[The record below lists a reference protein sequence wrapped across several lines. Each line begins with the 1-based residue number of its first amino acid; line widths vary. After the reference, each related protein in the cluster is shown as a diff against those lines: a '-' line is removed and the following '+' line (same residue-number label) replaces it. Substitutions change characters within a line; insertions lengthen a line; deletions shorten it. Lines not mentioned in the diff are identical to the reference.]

1 MGACLKVL
9 GFCILIT
16 LAVQENPRK
25 LRHKRDVN
33 PTNVKPDDIVGGLS
47 AEIKK
52 VGDIANGADSIKVIY
67 VCLLVVC
74 QLTL

>member
-25 LRHKRDVN
+25 LRHKRDIN
-33 PTNVKPDDIVGGLS
+33 PTDVQPKDIVDDLRK
-47 AEIKK
+47 EIKN
-52 VGDIANGADSIKVIY
+52 VGDKANGADSIKVIY